1 MANPMT
7 EPLEPYEPST
17 TYGSHEPEYDWDY
30 DEARSEHRPMNIL
43 WGRVAILGAIV
54 LLAFLL
60 GRMTSG
66 SGGVDASQLAAANER
81 VAELEQEN
89 GALTTASA
97 AKDDQIA
104 DLQSQVAALETAG
117 TTAETD
123 NTAAPGEGD
132 QITGTKYTVESG
144 DTLQS
149 IAEEF
154 YGDASLDDYLAEV
167 NNITDPTA
175 LGVGQELIIPDDP
188 PSE

>member
-17 TYGSHEPEYDWDY
+17 TYGSQEQEYDWDY

-66 SGGVDASQLAAANER
+66 SGGADASQLTAANER
-81 VAELEQEN
+81 VAELEQQN
-89 GALTTASA
+89 GVLTTESA

-104 DLQSQVAALETAG
+104 DLQSQIAALETAG
-117 TTAETD
+117 TTTGTD
-123 NTAAPGEGD
+123 NTAAPSEGD

-154 YGDASLDDYLAEV
+154 YGDASLDDYLAEI

-188 PSE
+188 PAE

>member
-17 TYGSHEPEYDWDY
+17 TYGSHDLEYDWDY
-30 DEARSEHRPMNIL
+30 DQARSERQPLNII
-43 WGRVAILGAIV
+43 WGRVAILGGIV

-66 SGGVDASQLAAANER
+66 SGGVDASKLTAANER
-81 VAELEQEN
+81 IAELEQQN
-89 GALTTASA
+89 SALTTEGV
-97 AKDDQIA
+97 AKDDQIT
-104 DLQSQVAALETAG
+104 DLQSQIAALETAG
-117 TTAETD
+117 STTED
-123 NTAAPGEGD
+123 DPAAVTED
-132 QITGTKYTVESG
+132 SEITGTKYTVEPG

-154 YGDASLDDYLAEV
+154 YGDASLDDFLAET

-175 LGVGQELIIPDDP
+175 LGVGQTLIIPNEP
-188 PSE
+188 PKQ